1 MILVGTL
8 PPMASLL
15 ETLQLIHPA
24 IASEAAA
31 EFRTALVAIL
41 QQLEQDE
48 TAANRSLQGWWTWL
62 DEEGYDRD
70 GFGLIL
76 NQVCEAK
83 LGEQGGTELRA
94 FLQASAA
101 EPEGLPKLID
111 HVQSEVPD
119 LAQTIE
125 SLEALAVEEE
135 QQLVATAGGMSKGA
149 TIGVAVGSTV
159 AVLGISGVGYAIY
172 RRNKTRA
179 ANEARERADQ
189 MLTVEKENAAAALR
203 KEARM
208 GVRVERED
216 ATLESVAHD
225 FEALKKVMM
234 DPSAVVNLGKGL
246 EKYEDNDIETHV
258 AQLVGKHT
266 MIFAKEIDVEI
277 KAAIAD
283 KLRDNPEYQ
292 KQVLQETDQLIDTE
306 AEKLDFMDLGAEI
319 KNSDIYQTAIAKV
332 ENGSWFKGKLAELE
346 TTDMSKLRKEI
357 VSELTQSYKPLVKE
371 EVAIAKRE
379 ALNDADNEMINMVSD
394 GKGLAKKSE
403 IRVQLEVRG
412 AARDA
417 KATAERDS
425 AEIID
430 ELDIFSDI

>member
-1 MILVGTL
+1 M
-8 PPMASLL
+8 
-15 ETLQLIHPA
+15 
-24 IASEAAA
+24 
-31 EFRTALVAIL
+31 
-41 QQLEQDE
+41 
-48 TAANRSLQGWWTWL
+48 
-62 DEEGYDRD
+62 
-70 GFGLIL
+70 IL

-149 TIGVAVGSTV
+149 KIGLIAAGSYLG
-159 AVLGISGVGYAIY
+159 ALGISSLAAYAIH
-172 RRNKTRA
+172 RRTGSGL
-179 ANEARERADQ
+179 ANSVQERAERE
-189 MLTVEKENAAAALR
+189 LTVGKESAAAALR

-258 AQLVGKHT
+258 ARLVGKHT

-403 IRVQLEVRG
+403 IRVELEVRG

-425 AEIID
+425 AEIMED
-430 ELDIFSDI
+430 LDIFSDI

>member
-1 MILVGTL
+1 
-8 PPMASLL
+8 
-15 ETLQLIHPA
+15 
-24 IASEAAA
+24 
-31 EFRTALVAIL
+31 
-41 QQLEQDE
+41 
-48 TAANRSLQGWWTWL
+48 
-62 DEEGYDRD
+62 
-70 GFGLIL
+70 
-76 NQVCEAK
+76 
-83 LGEQGGTELRA
+83 
-94 FLQASAA
+94 
-101 EPEGLPKLID
+101 
-111 HVQSEVPD
+111 
-119 LAQTIE
+119 
-125 SLEALAVEEE
+125 
-135 QQLVATAGGMSKGA
+135 
-149 TIGVAVGSTV
+149 
-159 AVLGISGVGYAIY
+159 
-172 RRNKTRA
+172 
-179 ANEARERADQ
+179 

-403 IRVQLEVRG
+403 IRVELEVRG

>member
-1 MILVGTL
+1 
-8 PPMASLL
+8 MASLL

>member
-1 MILVGTL
+1 
-8 PPMASLL
+8 MASLL
-15 ETLQLIHPA
+15 ETLQLIDPA

-62 DEEGYDRD
+62 DEEGYNRD

-94 FLQASAA
+94 FLQANAA
-101 EPEGLPKLID
+101 ELEGLPKLID

-149 TIGVAVGSTV
+149 TIGVAVGGTV
-159 AVLGISGVGYAIY
+159 AVLGISGLVGYAVH

-179 ANEARERADQ
+179 ANEARERAEQ

-208 GVRVERED
+208 GVRAERGD
-216 ATLESVAHD
+216 GDIILKDIAHD
-225 FEALKKVMM
+225 PEALNKALEN
-234 DPSAVVNLGKGL
+234 PNAVVNLGKGL
-246 EKYEDNDIETHV
+246 EKYTEDDIETHV
-258 AQLVGKHT
+258 AELVGRHLSVFKT
-266 MIFAKEIDVEI
+266 EINAEI
-277 KAAIAD
+277 TTVFKDRIRA
-283 KLRDNPEYQ
+283 NPEYQ

-306 AEKLDFMDLGAEI
+306 AEKLDFRDLGAEI
-319 KNSDIYQTAIAKV
+319 KNNDIYQAAIAKV
-332 ENGSWFKGKLAELE
+332 ENNPWFKGELANLE
-346 TTDMSKLRKEI
+346 KTDMSKLRKEI
-357 VSELTQSYKPLVKE
+357 SSELTQSYKPLVKE
-371 EVAIAKRE
+371 EVAIAQQE
-379 ALNDADNEMINMVSD
+379 ALNDVDNEMINMVSD

-403 IRVQLEVRG
+403 IRVELEVRG

-430 ELDIFSDI
+430 KLDIFSDI

>member
-1 MILVGTL
+1 M
-8 PPMASLL
+8 PSLL
-15 ETLQLIHPA
+15 ESLQLINPA
-24 IASEAAA
+24 VAAGAAA
-31 EFRTALVAIL
+31 EFRSALVAIL
-41 QQLEQDE
+41 QQLDQDE
-48 TAANRSLQGWWTWL
+48 AAVNRSLQGWWQWL
-62 DEEGYDRD
+62 DEEGYDQE

-83 LGEQGGTELRA
+83 LGEQGDAELRA

-119 LAQTIE
+119 LAQSIE

-135 QQLVATAGGMSKGA
+135 QQLFATAGGMSKAA
-149 TIGVAVGSTV
+149 TIGLAAGGTV
-159 AVLGISGVGYAIY
+159 AVLGISGLVGYALH
-172 RRNKTRA
+172 RRNTTRA
-179 ANEARERADQ
+179 ANAAQERAERE
-189 MLTVEKENAAAALR
+189 LTVEKENAAAGFR

-246 EKYEDNDIETHV
+246 EKYEDNDIGTHV

-266 MIFAKEIDVEI
+266 MIFAKEINVEI

-283 KLRDNPEYQ
+283 KLRANPEYQ

-357 VSELTQSYKPLVKE
+357 VSELTKSYKPLVEE
-371 EVAIAKRE
+371 EVAIAKQE

-403 IRVQLEVRG
+403 IRVELEVRG

-425 AEIID
+425 AEIMKD
-430 ELDIFSDI
+430 LDIFDDI

>member
-1 MILVGTL
+1 
-8 PPMASLL
+8 MASLL
-15 ETLQLIHPA
+15 ETLQLIDPA

-149 TIGVAVGSTV
+149 TIGLAVGGTV
-159 AVLGISGVGYAIY
+159 AVLGISGLVGYAVH

-179 ANEARERADQ
+179 ANAAQERAEQ

-306 AEKLDFMDLGAEI
+306 AEKLDFRDLGAEI
-319 KNSDIYQTAIAKV
+319 KNNDIYQAAIAKV
-332 ENGSWFKGKLAELE
+332 ENGPWFKGELAELE
-346 TTDMSKLRKEI
+346 TTDMGKLREEI
-357 VSELTQSYKPLVKE
+357 ASELTQSYKPLVAE
-371 EVAIAKRE
+371 EVAIAQQE
-379 ALNDADNEMINMVSD
+379 ALNDVDNKMINMVSD

-430 ELDIFSDI
+430 KLDIFSDI

>member
-1 MILVGTL
+1 
-8 PPMASLL
+8 MASLL
-15 ETLQLIHPA
+15 ETLQLIDPA

-149 TIGVAVGSTV
+149 TIGLAVGGTV
-159 AVLGISGVGYAIY
+159 AVLGISGVGYAIH

-179 ANEARERADQ
+179 ANEARERAEQ
-189 MLTVEKENAAAALR
+189 VLTFEKENADAALR

-208 GVRVERED
+208 GVRAGRGDED
-216 ATLESVAHD
+216 VILEEIAHD
-225 FEALKKVMM
+225 PEAMKK
-234 DPSAVVNLGKGL
+234 
-246 EKYEDNDIETHV
+246 
-258 AQLVGKHT
+258 
-266 MIFAKEIDVEI
+266 
-277 KAAIAD
+277 
-283 KLRDNPEYQ
+283 R
-292 KQVLQETDQLIDTE
+292 
-306 AEKLDFMDLGAEI
+306 
-319 KNSDIYQTAIAKV
+319 
-332 ENGSWFKGKLAELE
+332 
-346 TTDMSKLRKEI
+346 
-357 VSELTQSYKPLVKE
+357 
-371 EVAIAKRE
+371 
-379 ALNDADNEMINMVSD
+379 
-394 GKGLAKKSE
+394 
-403 IRVQLEVRG
+403 
-412 AARDA
+412 
-417 KATAERDS
+417 
-425 AEIID
+425 
-430 ELDIFSDI
+430 

>member
-1 MILVGTL
+1 
-8 PPMASLL
+8 MASLL
-15 ETLQLIHPA
+15 ETLQLIDPA

-94 FLQASAA
+94 FLQANAA

-149 TIGVAVGSTV
+149 KIGLIAAGSYLG
-159 AVLGISGVGYAIY
+159 ALGISSLAAYAIH
-172 RRNKTRA
+172 RRTGSGL
-179 ANEARERADQ
+179 ANSVQERAERE
-189 MLTVEKENAAAALR
+189 LTVGKESAAAALR

-403 IRVQLEVRG
+403 IRVELEVRG

-425 AEIID
+425 AEIMED
-430 ELDIFSDI
+430 LDIFGDI

>member
-1 MILVGTL
+1 M
-8 PPMASLL
+8 PALL
-15 ETLQLIHPA
+15 ETLQLSHPS
-24 IASEAAA
+24 IAAEAAA

-94 FLQASAA
+94 FLQANAA

-149 TIGVAVGSTV
+149 KIGLIAAGSYLG
-159 AVLGISGVGYAIY
+159 ALGISSLAAYAIH
-172 RRNKTRA
+172 RRTGSGL
-179 ANEARERADQ
+179 ANSVQERAERE
-189 MLTVEKENAAAALR
+189 LTVGKESAAAALR

-403 IRVQLEVRG
+403 IRVELEVRG

-425 AEIID
+425 AEIMED
-430 ELDIFSDI
+430 LDIFGDI

>member
-1 MILVGTL
+1 MNQ
-8 PPMASLL
+8 PCL
-15 ETLQLIHPA
+15 ETLQLIDPA

-41 QQLEQDE
+41 QQLEQDD

-94 FLQASAA
+94 FLQANAA

-149 TIGVAVGSTV
+149 TIGVAVGGTV
-159 AVLGISGVGYAIY
+159 AVAGIGILVGIAVH

-179 ANEARERADQ
+179 ANVARERADQ

-208 GVRVERED
+208 GVRAERGD
-216 ATLESVAHD
+216 GDIILQDIAHD
-225 FEALKKVMM
+225 PVALKKALEN
-234 DPSAVVNLGKGL
+234 PNAVVNLGKGL
-246 EKYEDNDIETHV
+246 EKYTENDTEKHV
-258 AQLVGKHT
+258 AELVGRHLSV
-266 MIFAKEIDVEI
+266 FEKEINAEI
-277 KAAIAD
+277 KTVFKDRIRA
-283 KLRDNPEYQ
+283 NPEYQ

-306 AEKLDFMDLGAEI
+306 AEKLDLMDLGTEI
-319 KNSDIYQTAIAKV
+319 KNTDIYQAAIAKV
-332 ENGSWFKGKLAELE
+332 ENKPWFKGELTKLEK
-346 TTDMSKLRKEI
+346 TDMGKLRKEI
-357 VSELTQSYKPLVKE
+357 TSELTESYKPLVKE

-403 IRVQLEVRG
+403 IRVELEVRG

-425 AEIID
+425 TEIID

>member
-1 MILVGTL
+1 
-8 PPMASLL
+8 MASLL

-41 QQLEQDE
+41 QQLEQDD

-101 EPEGLPKLID
+101 EPEGLPRLID

-149 TIGVAVGSTV
+149 TIGVAVGGTV
-159 AVLGISGVGYAIY
+159 AVLGISGLVGYAVH

-179 ANEARERADQ
+179 ANAVQERADQ

-225 FEALKKVMM
+225 IEALKKALM
-234 DPSAVVNLGKGL
+234 DPESVVNLGKGL

-425 AEIID
+425 AEIMD
-430 ELDIFSDI
+430 DLDIIGDF